1 MMDKNELPL
10 VSIVT
15 INYNGFSDTCE
26 MIDSLK
32 KFLSVSYEIIV
43 VDNHSLNDEGVQ
55 IQAIYPDV
63 KVVLSSVNLGFA
75 GGNNLGIKECRGIY
89 VLLLNNDTLITDDSI
104 RYLVECFN
112 QNPLLGGVSPKL
124 YFNDPP
130 YNVQFAGCTNLS
142 KITLRNRQIG
152 YNLPDDEKYDL
163 PMAIPYLHGAAMMIP
178 KKVIDE
184 VGLMPDIYFLYYE
197 ELDYSNMIKRAGYQL
212 WYEPRCVIY
221 HKESR
226 STGYGSP
233 FRSYYLTRNRLL
245 FTVRNYSGLERILSL
260 LYQTLFVIPT
270 HSAKFIL
277 IGKPKHAVSLFK
289 AFFDFIPYLYKEK
302 GLKSID

>member
-10 VSIVT
+10 VSIIT
-15 INYNGFSDTCE
+15 INYNGLADTCE

-43 VDNHSLNDEGVQ
+43 VDNHSSNDEGAQ
-55 IQAIYPDV
+55 IQSKYPDV
-63 KVVLSSVNLGFA
+63 EVVLSSVNLGFA
-75 GGNNLGIKECRGIY
+75 GGNNLGIIKSRGMY
-89 VLLLNNDTLITDDSI
+89 VLLLNNDTLIRDDSI
-104 RYLVECFN
+104 RYLVECLN

-130 YNVQFAGCTNLS
+130 YHVQFAGCTNLS
-142 KITLRNRQIG
+142 TITLRNKQIG
-152 YNLPDDEKYDL
+152 YDMPDDEKYNS
-163 PMAIPYLHGAAMMIP
+163 PMVIPYLHGAAMMIP

-184 VGLMPDIYFLYYE
+184 VGLMPDVYFLYYE
-197 ELDYSNMIKRAGYQL
+197 ELDYSNIIKRAGYQL

-233 FRSYYLTRNRLL
+233 FRSYFLTRNRLL
-245 FTVRNYSGLERILSL
+245 FTVRNYSGFNMSLSL
-260 LYQTLFVIPT
+260 LYQTLFVIPIY
-270 HSAKFIL
+270 SVKFML
-277 IGKPKHAVSLFK
+277 SGKPKHAKSLFN
-289 AFFDFIPYLYKEK
+289 AFFDFIRLWIGSEV
-302 GLKSID
+302 S